1 MITIRINGIEYSNVS
16 SVEPEVEYDFYH
28 DVKTMDGKLHRSIK
42 GKRTNYN
49 ILFFNGN
56 FEEYDRLK
64 SFLLSQN
71 EVQLE
76 VPDSYSGYKSG
87 IYLVT
92 VSNDELKGKLMTGGY
107 YNTALSVFFEKVG
120 YDEQ

>member
-1 MITIRINGIEYSNVS
+1 MITIKINGVEYSNVA

-28 DVKTMDGKLHRSIK
+28 DVKTLDGKLHREIK
-42 GKRTNYN
+42 GKRTNYD
-49 ILFFNGN
+49 IVFFNGN
-56 FEEYDRLK
+56 FEEYDNLK
-64 SFLLSQN
+64 TFLLSQN

-76 VPDSYSGYKSG
+76 VPNSYNGFNSG
-87 IYLVT
+87 IFFVN

-120 YDEQ
+120 YDE